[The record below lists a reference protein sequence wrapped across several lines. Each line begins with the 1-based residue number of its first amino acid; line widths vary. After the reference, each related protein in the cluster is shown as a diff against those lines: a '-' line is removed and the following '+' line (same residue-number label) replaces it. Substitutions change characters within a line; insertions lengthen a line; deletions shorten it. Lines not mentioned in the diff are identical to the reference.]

1 MTPAGRTSSIKA
13 LGKTFILQTEFLIK
27 PRARIVTSVALDG
40 QVIHKVERTFDREII
55 SEDDLRAAETAVLSQ
70 HDNLAKK
77 ILANGADFIKQT
89 RSIKISQSDRLTI
102 IPGVAYVADID
113 EKINSENP
121 HPIFEQSKI
130 VLDIADAISET
141 SRLGQFKIGAMIS
154 EQGKFLLSKADSKN
168 TLISLKPDADIGTIM
183 REALNNE

>member
-40 QVIHKVERTFDREII
+40 QVIHKVERTFDREIENE
-55 SEDDLRAAETAVLSQ
+55 EDLKAAETAVFSQ

-77 ILANGADFIKQT
+77 IIANGADFIKQT
-89 RSIKISQSDRLTI
+89 KSIKISQTDRLTV

-113 EKINSENP
+113 EKLASENAL
-121 HPIFEQSKI
+121 PIFEEARMILEVAES
-130 VLDIADAISET
+130 IAET
-141 SRLGQFKIGAMIS
+141 SRMGRLKIGAMIS
-154 EQGKFLLSKADSKN
+154 EQGKFLLSKADSKS
-168 TLISLKPDADIGTIM
+168 TLISLRPEADIGAVM
-183 REALNNE
+183 RDSISNE